1 MSTIKR
7 LSYCEMTKVMKCA
20 QVSIEHNFTVIATLE
35 KWQYQALMVGAVQT
49 PGLRVNLA
57 YGANNKDNLELFN
70 PNKIPQ
76 ISLTP
81 LTSCKMMKVF

>member
-1 MSTIKR
+1 
-7 LSYCEMTKVMKCA
+7 MKCA

-35 KWQYQALMVGAVQT
+35 KWQYQALMEGVVRTTVPSVSPA
-49 PGLRVNLA
+49 LE
-57 YGANNKDNLELFN
+57 ANNKDNLELFN
-70 PNKIPQ
+70 PNQIPQ